1 MSVRYK
7 DTEYTYISA
16 KVRAMEAALVKKDC
30 LERMIAAEN
39 SDGAAAYL
47 REYGIDV
54 AGMKASERED
64 VLIAALGDGMS
75 EIEKNAPSPEIFA
88 FFRYP
93 YDCSNIKALIKC
105 SKRGI
110 DAEGMLFSIGSVP
123 IKKLTERFAQGD
135 FSVLPENMARAARE
149 AKETYEATK
158 DPQKIDFILDKA
170 CFADMDEC
178 AKKAKKLKIGFIS
191 ELVNAKADLTNFM
204 ICLRVLRMNCG
215 ELGRSY
221 VNEALLDCGAVGK
234 KKFSEAYER
243 GEEALISLIAQ
254 NGYDRAARR
263 LAADSSLGYAEKV
276 CDNERIELAKKAKRV
291 TFGVEVPVAYI
302 VALETAVQNI
312 RIVLAGKDAGISAET
327 INERIRDCYV

>member
-16 KVRAMEAALVKKDC
+16 KVRAMEASLVKKEC

-64 VLIAALGDGMS
+64 VLISALGVGMS

-123 IKKLTERFAQGD
+123 QKKLVESFAHGD
-135 FSVLPENMARAARE
+135 LSVLPANMARAAKE
-149 AKETYEATK
+149 AAAAYEATR

-178 AKKAKKLKIGFIS
+178 ASKAKKLKIGYIS
-191 ELVNAKADLTNFM
+191 ELVQTKADLTNFM
-204 ICLRVLRMNCG
+204 MCLRVLRMNCG

-221 VNEALLDCGAVGK
+221 IDEALLDCGAIGK
-234 KKFSEAYER
+234 KKFAEAYDK
-243 GEEALISLIAQ
+243 GEEYLISLIAK
-254 NGYDRAARR
+254 NGYDRAARK
-263 LAADSSLGYAEKV
+263 LGAAPSLGFAEKV
-276 CDNERIELAKKAKRV
+276 CDNERIELAKKAKQI
-291 TFGVEVPVAYI
+291 TFGVEIPAAYI
-302 VALETAVQNI
+302 VALETAMQNV

-327 INERIRDCYV
+327 INERIRECYV

>member
-16 KVRAMEAALVKKDC
+16 KVRAMEASLVKKDC

-54 AGMKASERED
+54 AGMTAAERED
-64 VLIAALGDGMS
+64 VLISALGGGMS
-75 EIEKNAPSPEIFA
+75 EIEKNAPIPEIFA

-123 IKKLTERFAQGD
+123 IKKLVESFTRGD
-135 FSVLPENMARAARE
+135 FSVLPQNMAKA
-149 AKETYEATK
+149 AKEASAAYEATK

-170 CFADMDEC
+170 CFADMDAC
-178 AKKAKKLKIGFIS
+178 AKKAEKFKIDFIS

-221 VNEALLDCGAVGK
+221 IDEALLDCGCVGK
-234 KKFSEAYER
+234 KKFAEAYAR
-243 GEEALISLIAQ
+243 GEEQLVALIAK
-254 NGYDRAARR
+254 NGYDRVARK
-263 LAADSSLGYAEKV
+263 LGANASLGFAEKV

-291 TFGVEVPVAYI
+291 TFGVEIPAAYI
-302 VALETAVQNI
+302 VALETAMQNV
-312 RIVLAGKDAGISAET
+312 RIVLAGKDAGISADT
-327 INERIRDCYV
+327 INERIRECYV